1 MMSLAVPVLVWSLTE
16 SVTLVGTA
24 AAAAN
29 LPAFIGSP
37 LGGVWADRYSK
48 RFVLLAAL
56 VAQVALAYALYRASV
71 SPDLTVTWLLTL
83 TAANGLA
90 SSINLSAYQALV
102 ADIVPERVVRPAY
115 RLNAIQFNA
124 SRAIGPAVR
133 DGSWRN
139 GARRRRSW

>member
-56 VAQVALAYALYRASV
+56 IVQVALAYALYRASL
-71 SPDLTVTWLLTL
+71 SPDLTVGDFLFLSNLL
-83 TAANGLA
+83 
-90 SSINLSAYQALV
+90 
-102 ADIVPERVVRPAY
+102 
-115 RLNAIQFNA
+115 RLDLD
-124 SRAIGPAVR
+124 VC
-133 DGSWRN
+133 W
-139 GARRRRSW
+139 

>member
-24 AAAAN
+24 AAAAH
-29 LPAFIGSP
+29 LPAFLGSP

-56 VAQVALAYALYRASV
+56 VAQVVLAYALYRASL
-71 SPDLTVTWLLTL
+71 SPELTVTWLLTL

-90 SSINLSAYQALV
+90 
-102 ADIVPERVVRPAY
+102 
-115 RLNAIQFNA
+115 
-124 SRAIGPAVR
+124 
-133 DGSWRN
+133 
-139 GARRRRSW
+139 